1 MSPFALSH
9 FDIDAITKSGT
20 KDRVYID
27 EFKDV
32 GDGRLYKGQW
42 KKKTGERDGLGI

>member
-1 MSPFALSH
+1 L
-9 FDIDAITKSGT
+9 DENKN
-20 KDRVYID
+20 RVYID

-42 KKKTGERDGLGI
+42 NKKTLERDGVGV